1 MPTQKYYNLVDQK
14 KDGILRAM
22 GEELL
27 EHSYQEITVSRII
40 ERAGISRASFYSYFK
55 DKEDMLG
62 CIFQRLKEDTSER
75 LLEHVQ
81 EEKGD
86 ALKGISRF
94 LDYLLEDKR
103 GQSVCRIFHSLHREP
118 ECRELM
124 GLSLRNVSISLSLGT
139 RVLYEE
145 FGEMLFTHFGV
156 SGPLILS
163 ASSYVTRYL
172 PAHRLTLSVDLKPAL
187 TIEQLDRRILRD
199 WESCKNR
206 MVIHALEQLLPAKLI
221 PVVIARSKIAK
232 DKRVNE
238 ITRSERT
245 ELAKTIKALTFTI
258 TGTRPFSEAI
268 ITQGGVSVR
277 EVDASTMESK
287 LVPGLY
293 LAGEML
299 DVDGLTGGYNL
310 QIAWSTG
317 YLAGCSVPNHTG
329 ESGRS

>member
-118 ECRELM
+118 ECRERM
-124 GLSLRNVSISLSLGT
+124 FRMDREWYRKGMFAQYVHR
-139 RVLYEE
+139 LYECLDPKRYPDI
-145 FGEMLFTHFGV
+145 GEELLASMLE
-156 SGPLILS
+156 L
-163 ASSYVTRYL
+163 A
-172 PAHRLTLSVDLKPAL
+172 AL
-187 TIEQLDRRILRD
+187 
-199 WESCKNR
+199 
-206 MVIHALEQLLPAKLI
+206 
-221 PVVIARSKIAK
+221 VIAKTVMFTFITDGEADRSKIKKTA
-232 DKRVNE
+232 VMQLA
-238 ITRSERT
+238 ILER
-245 ELAKTIKALTFTI
+245 
-258 TGTRPFSEAI
+258 GM
-268 ITQGGVSVR
+268 R
-277 EVDASTMESK
+277 ERKEVE
-287 LVPGLY
+287 G
-293 LAGEML
+293 
-299 DVDGLTGGYNL
+299 
-310 QIAWSTG
+310 
-317 YLAGCSVPNHTG
+317 
-329 ESGRS
+329 

>member
-103 GQSVCRIFHSLHREP
+103 GQSVCRIFHSLRCFSGKACDP
-118 ECRELM
+118 VKLTNDAV
-124 GLSLRNVSISLSLGT
+124 SLFPTAIST
-139 RVLYEE
+139 VL
-145 FGEMLFTHFGV
+145 LC
-156 SGPLILS
+156 P
-163 ASSYVTRYL
+163 R
-172 PAHRLTLSVDLKPAL
+172 VDLLLTVCDPHTAL
-187 TIEQLDRRILRD
+187 GQISTYDFNGGRWCLPENIRQLI
-199 WESCKNR
+199 SN
-206 MVIHALEQLLPAKLI
+206 
-221 PVVIARSKIAK
+221 S
-232 DKRVNE
+232 
-238 ITRSERT
+238 
-245 ELAKTIKALTFTI
+245 
-258 TGTRPFSEAI
+258 
-268 ITQGGVSVR
+268 
-277 EVDASTMESK
+277 
-287 LVPGLY
+287 PGL
-293 LAGEML
+293 
-299 DVDGLTGGYNL
+299 
-310 QIAWSTG
+310 
-317 YLAGCSVPNHTG
+317 
-329 ESGRS
+329 